1 MSLVIG
7 YFDGFKYDVKFDKDM
22 RNIVPELVKGNATLC
37 FNWPGHEKATT
48 SRYNESIA
56 CGIVPL
62 VWKDYDK
69 TNKLVYSDWQRCYHL
84 GDVVDKLEE
93 LRDGEFRGDMF
104 AKIFAKYDYVTK
116 DKKYY
121 TEKFNKKVLDFI
133 KKLS

>member
-1 MSLVIG
+1 MQHYVLIASA
-7 YFDGFKYDVKFDKDM
+7 M
-22 RNIVPELVKGNATLC
+22 RSY
-37 FNWPGHEKATT
+37 T

-104 AKIFAKYDYVTK
+104 VRYFKYDYVTK

-121 TEKFNKKVLDFI
+121 TEKFNKKVFDFI
-133 KKLS
+133 KKLSYTLHRIKLGIINIMRDSYNYNMGAIS